1 MKLLKT
7 LGRFLKNLSIGL
19 GIFFHFLALHTVG
32 KNLTPG
38 AFALHLRKK
47 IKRVGITVQHQR
59 NQIEFSIGVFAVVTL
74 LPTSVLTHDSLRQRG
89 RVVSAS
95 DSQSGGPGFESRSG
109 HLLDLCSVVPSS
121 NSRPRL

>member
-7 LGRFLKNLSIGL
+7 LRRFLKDLSIGL

-47 IKRVGITVQHQR
+47 IKRVGITVQHQGT
-59 NQIEFSIGVFAVVTL
+59 QIKFAIGVFAVVPL
-74 LPTSVLTHDSLRQRG
+74 LPTSVLTHDLLPASDAGSDVCSLVVF
-89 RVVSAS
+89 VVSVIFDAS
-95 DSQSGGPGFESRSG
+95 DP
-109 HLLDLCSVVPSS
+109 
-121 NSRPRL
+121 